1 MNERSFINNVRMI
14 FYNEEFMEAGAFAV
28 TAGNRA
34 FKYGDGVFE
43 TALVINKKVPL
54 LNYNI
59 NRLKKGMALLGIEEP
74 SNWNLQHFASI
85 ITKLCE
91 QSDTENGRC
100 KITVWRS
107 GGGLY
112 LPVTNT
118 ADCLIEIFPQET
130 NPLISKGSPLVLGVY
145 DDYPKMIHPLSAC
158 KTSNAIPYILAAN
171 YAKQN
176 GFDDVLLLN
185 TNDEIADSISSNLFI
200 VKNNTCYT
208 TSVMNGGVEGTMQAY
223 ILANAA
229 SLGIKVDRIPMS
241 ISDVMS
247 ANEVMLTNAI
257 SGIKPVTQFQDVVF
271 KNNFAIELLGKL
283 KWLLEQD
290 AK

>member
-1 MNERSFINNVRMI
+1 MNERSFINNVGMI
-14 FYNEEFMEAGAFAV
+14 FYNDVFMEADAFAV

-43 TALVINKKVPL
+43 SALVIHKKVPL
-54 LNYNI
+54 LNYNL
-59 NRLKKGMALLGIEEP
+59 NRLKKGLALLGIEEP
-74 SNWNLQHFASI
+74 SNWNLTYFASI
-85 ITKLCE
+85 IAQLCE
-91 QSDTENGRC
+91 QSNIENGRC

-107 GGGLY
+107 GEGLY
-112 LPVTNT
+112 LPLANT
-118 ADCLIEIFPQET
+118 ANCLIEIFPQET
-130 NPLISKGSPLVLGVY
+130 NPLIYKDSQLVLGVY

-158 KTSNAIPYILAAN
+158 KTMNAIPYILAAN

-185 TNDEIADSISSNLFI
+185 TNDGIADSISSNLFI

-208 TSVMNGGVEGTMQAY
+208 TSIMNGGVEGTMQAY
-223 ILANAA
+223 ILTNAT
-229 SLGIKVDRIPMS
+229 SLGIKVDRIPMK
-241 ISDVMS
+241 ISDVLS

-257 SGIKPVTQFQDVVF
+257 YGIKPVTQFQDVVF
-271 KNNFAIELLGKL
+271 KNNFAIELLDKL

>member
-1 MNERSFINNVRMI
+1 MI

-43 TALVINKKVPL
+43 TALFINKKVPL

-91 QSDTENGRC
+91 QSDIENGRC
-100 KITVWRS
+100 KITIWRS
-107 GGGLY
+107 GEGLY

-158 KTSNAIPYILAAN
+158 KTSNAI
-171 YAKQN
+171 
-176 GFDDVLLLN
+176 
-185 TNDEIADSISSNLFI
+185 
-200 VKNNTCYT
+200 
-208 TSVMNGGVEGTMQAY
+208 VMNGGVEGTMQAY